1 MVNIKICFFNL
12 KDDEDFEEPSLAI
25 EEIRSPLRDEDIVS
39 QMETIE
45 MSSVSSN
52 EESSSGSGA
61 SSASGSG
68 SGENSNHSS
77 ARAHSIGLVK
87 EWVKK
92 IPKNEFSLAY
102 IPHRSL
108 LELRGLRTKKRKR
121 NTTKQSIITWPPSPH
136 LLPSDMKN

>member
-1 MVNIKICFFNL
+1 M
-12 KDDEDFEEPSLAI
+12 
-25 EEIRSPLRDEDIVS
+25 RDEDIVS

-68 SGENSNHSS
+68 SGSNSNHSS
-77 ARAHSIGLVK
+77 ASAHSIGLVK
-87 EWVKK
+87 ERVMK

-102 IPHRSL
+102 MYV
-108 LELRGLRTKKRKR
+108 
-121 NTTKQSIITWPPSPH
+121 SPTD
-136 LLPSDMKN
+136 LNGMY